1 MLQTDEIL
9 DGVRAAI
16 RETMCDD
23 ELQVEPSMKLMGDVF
38 EESLE
43 MIDLQF
49 RIDKRFKFRIPGL
62 TEFQAAET
70 TDDGHFTE
78 AGMRT
83 LRDIFPASLFD
94 RFPNDANRPTAK
106 ELWDAMTVED
116 LVNTIRM
123 GIEASEANRV
133 SR

>member
-1 MLQTDEIL
+1 MLQNDKIL
-9 DGVRAAI
+9 DGVRTAI

-49 RIDKRFKFRIPGL
+49 RIDKRFKFRMPGL

-70 TDDGHFTE
+70 NDEGHFTE
-78 AGMRT
+78 AGMRA
-83 LRDIFPASLFD
+83 LRAIFPASLFE
-94 RFPNDANRPTAK
+94 RFADQTDRPTAK

-116 LVNTIRM
+116 LVNTIHM
-123 GIEASEANRV
+123 GIESKRSKQTA
-133 SR
+133 